1 MPGQTQ
7 KAGEGN
13 AARRKPV
20 PPPIRPVDPGLNP
33 EYTLPDLERPSQ
45 EALGMVETPV
55 NQSPTGMA
63 EASLDDILGNGPEEE
78 DDLPPRR

>member
-1 MPGQTQ
+1 
-7 KAGEGN
+7 
-13 AARRKPV
+13 
-20 PPPIRPVDPGLNP
+20 
-33 EYTLPDLERPSQ
+33 
-45 EALGMVETPV
+45 MVETPV